1 MADDDPGMTL
11 DPPLMVTAGALGNE
25 DQRLRHRKG
34 GKRSKHKSKHR
45 DGRVTKNQRK
55 GSSKLVAPP
64 VFSTAPLTPKDNLAG
79 RVDHYIRNILG
90 VKRIQT
96 KTAKPYHQINF
107 TTEPTITFEI
117 RSTKDEFI
125 RFHHDSIQLVYYAS
139 YLNPNGNLA
148 AAAGTEQNAQ
158 RHSLRASAARPRMF
172 LDPSVMGTGFFYK
185 VEVSVDN
192 VACNTNN
199 DLNNLLIQYVRSAR
213 VYNSKPPGPYFA
225 TSADFNYG
233 DPLGAAMREGMQPFD
248 APSWNSREGYRMPV
262 YLEGIF
268 PFDLKNRTLESID
281 HREEPN
287 LYFPPDTCITI
298 KLHAHRTKMESI
310 FHPEIANNL
319 DQYWNR
325 AANVGNYDA
334 LGLRFTIQDAV
345 LNYESV
351 KLHPI
356 QHVDLMKAYRHG
368 LAQYDY
374 DRVCGQ
380 YTPLMG
386 DLSLTEN
393 RFQID
398 PFARLIYVLFL
409 PDYATFTIDALR
421 RPLSGF
427 SRFPEGCSNMSIS
440 FASEENIIHDRLENF
455 GIAGRRVENGKGV
468 YWTNLKNSRITSAA
482 FEQWFPKNAA
492 EYSVIQALVIDL
504 RNTSSQKMETLVLR
518 MEFSGNNRSPQH
530 QQIVVLSVHPT
541 GQLQCSMDNN
551 TGRWIWNFATK
562 TYLGNEKP

>member
-1 MADDDPGMTL
+1 MADADPDPMH

-25 DQRLRHRKG
+25 DRHLRRRKG
-34 GKRSKHKSKHR
+34 GKHKHKSKR
-45 DGRVTKNQRK
+45 GDDRSKKRK
-55 GSSKLVAPP
+55 SSSKLVAPP
-64 VFSTAPLTPKDNLAG
+64 VFSTAPLLPKDNLAG

-90 VKRIQT
+90 VKRIQS

-117 RSTKDEFI
+117 RSNKDEFI
-125 RFHHDSIQLVYYAS
+125 RFKHDSIQLVYYAS
-139 YLNPNGNLA
+139 YINQARDPN
-148 AAAGTEQNAQ
+148 AAAGTELNAQ
-158 RHSLRASAARPRMF
+158 RHSLRAATGHPRMF
-172 LDPSVMGTGFFYK
+172 MDPSVMGTGFFHK

-192 VACNTNN
+192 VPCNTNA
-199 DLNNLLIQYVRSAR
+199 DLNSLLVQYVRSAR
-213 VYNSKPPGPYFA
+213 IYNNKPPGPYFA
-225 TSADFNYG
+225 TSADFAFAA
-233 DPLGAAMREGMQPFD
+233 PLNPAMKEGMQPFD
-248 APSWNSREGYRMPV
+248 ANAWNSREGYRVPV

-287 LYFPPDTCITI
+287 LFFPPDTCITI

-310 FHPEIANNL
+310 FHPELANNL

-325 AANVGNYDA
+325 AANVGNYDN
-334 LGLRFTIQDAV
+334 LGIRFTIQDAV
-345 LNYESV
+345 LNYQSV
-351 KLHPI
+351 KLHPL
-356 QHVDLMKAYRHG
+356 QHGDIMNAYRRG
-368 LAQYDY
+368 IAQYDY

-380 YTPLMG
+380 HTPLMP

-409 PDYATFTIDALR
+409 PDYATFCIDALR
-421 RPLSGF
+421 RPLSGL
-427 SRFPEGCSNMSIS
+427 SRFPEGCTNMSLN
-440 FASEENIIHDRLENF
+440 FASEENLIHERLENF
-455 GIAGRRVENGKGV
+455 GIPGRRVDNGKTV
-468 YWTNLKNSRITSAA
+468 YWVGLKESGITSAT
-482 FEQWFPKNAA
+482 FEQWFPKQAN
-492 EYSVIQALVIDL
+492 EYSVIQALVVDL
-504 RNTSSQKMETLVLR
+504 RNNSSQKMETLTLR
-518 MEFSGNNRSPQH
+518 MEFSGANRSPQH

-541 GQLQCSMDNN
+541 GQLQCAMDNN